1 MIDFSSILKVAVPI
15 VGAILSDNVTTD
27 TSPKKTENIYNEIVP
42 MTINT
47 IAKVLAEDDSDNNIL
62 TQQQTQLMR
71 PPIEVSQIHQYN
83 SPYEIA
89 KNKKYKY
96 NF

>member
-1 MIDFSSILKVAVPI
+1 MIDFSSILKVVVPI

-27 TSPKKTENIYNEIVP
+27 TSPKKGENVYTEIVP
-42 MTINT
+42 MAINT
-47 IAKVLAEDDSDNNIL
+47 IAKVLTDDESENNTSI
-62 TQQQTQLMR
+62 QQQTQLMR
-71 PPIEVSQIHQYN
+71 PPIEVSQIYQN
-83 SPYEIA
+83 DSPYEIA